1 MVTPRL
7 NSSVI
12 YMEETVIPAV
22 GTIGATLYQ
31 RFAHWCR
38 RNEANK
44 SKRHYKD
51 QRWWTWDSYQAL
63 SNDYPY
69 WTKKQIRIACDKLR
83 QVGLVTCKIK
93 KGSNYW
99 YSTINIEDWIDSEKF
114 KKLDLVT
121 QNQVLHIVRRR
132 DLVLKGCAPEGTGCA
147 PEGTGYAPEGT
158 PNTINN
164 TVTLPVIEESKN
176 QKKIITLSDK
186 DLTKEE
192 ELKITYNNLI
202 IDEALLTHMYDSYDS
217 FFETIKRRSGSENEA
232 VATALAAPTF
242 LNEHPAWLRLIFAK
256 NKGLLERYPFV
267 KEFLNPLLTS
277 EIHSNPGIA
286 DILNRTLGE
295 DFDYSWLDT
304 NLKSE
309 IKYQQQLLKKLDK
322 TISKHSNRLSCN

>member
-1 MVTPRL
+1 MITPKL

-51 QRWWTWDSYQAL
+51 QRWWTWDSYPAL
-63 SNDYPY
+63 SGDYPY
-69 WTKKQIRIACDKLR
+69 WTSRQIRLACDKLR

-132 DLVLKGCAPEGTGCA
+132 DLVLKSCDKNVRGSDKNVRGSDKNV
-147 PEGTGYAPEGT
+147 T
-158 PNTINN
+158 PNTVNN

-176 QKKIITLSDK
+176 QKKIISLSDK

-202 IDEALLTHMYDSYDS
+202 IDDAVLTHMYDSYDS
-217 FFETIKRRSGSENEA
+217 FFETIKRKSGSEKEA
-232 VATALAAPTF
+232 VTTALAAPTF
-242 LNEHPAWLRLIFAK
+242 LNEHPVWLRLIFAK
-256 NKGLLERYPFV
+256 NKGLLEKYPFV
-267 KEFLNPLLTS
+267 KDFLQPRLIS

-286 DILNRTLGE
+286 DILKRTLGE
-295 DFDYSWLDT
+295 DFDYSWSGI
-304 NLKSE
+304 NIKSE
-309 IKYQQQLLKKLDK
+309 IRYQQQLLKKIDK
-322 TISKHSNRLSCN
+322 TISKQTNRLSRN

>member
-1 MVTPRL
+1 
-7 NSSVI
+7 VI
-12 YMEETVIPAV
+12 
-22 GTIGATLYQ
+22 
-31 RFAHWCR
+31 R
-38 RNEANK
+38 R
-44 SKRHYKD
+44 
-51 QRWWTWDSYQAL
+51 
-63 SNDYPY
+63 
-69 WTKKQIRIACDKLR
+69 ACDKLR
-83 QVGLVTCKIK
+83 QVGLVAAKRKI
-93 KGSNYW
+93 GGMAYW
-99 YSTINIEDWIDSEKF
+99 YSTVNIEDWIESEEF
-114 KKLDLVT
+114 KKLNLT
-121 QNQVLHIVRRR
+121 IQNQTFQIIQRR
-132 DLVLKGCAPEGTGCA
+132 DLVLKSCDQTVTSCDQ
-147 PEGTGYAPEGT
+147 TVISCDQT
-158 PNTINN
+158 VISNTVNN
-164 TVTLPVIEESKN
+164 TVTLPVIEKSKN
-176 QKKIITLSDK
+176 QKKIISLSDK

-202 IDEALLTHMYDSYDS
+202 IDDAVLTHMYDSYDS

-232 VATALAAPTF
+232 VTTALAAPTF